1 MKLLLKPILAAGIAM
16 AALSTVPASAQVSGN
31 VAVVNAPEVVLRA
44 SALQAA
50 YQQIDVNYAQQ
61 RTLVQQKSQQRADL
75 IKQLDTNN
83 DGQFSEAEEKAAAT
97 APQIP
102 QIQTL
107 DEEIGDLQN
116 QIEGARVYAI
126 EQILLQYVNVLQT
139 FVQQNKVQ
147 MVLSP
152 DSVVFAQ
159 PAAQITDK
167 IVTAL
172 NTAAPTV
179 NTTPPADW
187 QPSRQ
192 AVAMYQ
198 QVQQAVMAAQ
208 AQRAQQQQAAQQ
220 PAQPQPAPVGR

>member
-16 AALSTVPASAQVSGN
+16 AAMSSVPASAQVSGN
-31 VAVVNAPEVVLRA
+31 IAVVNAPEVVLRA

-61 RTLVQQKSQQRADL
+61 RTMVQQKSQQRADL

-83 DGQFSEAEEKAAAT
+83 DGQFSEAEEAAAAT
-97 APQIP
+97 APQVP
-102 QIQTL
+102 QIQAL
-107 DEEIGDLQN
+107 DEEIGGLQN

-147 MVLSP
+147 IVLSP

-172 NTAAPTV
+172 NAAAPSV

-187 QPSRQ
+187 QPTRQ
-192 AVAMYQ
+192 AVGMYQ
-198 QVQQAVMAAQ
+198 QVQQAVITAQ
-208 AQRAQQQQAAQQ
+208 AQRAQQQQATQQ
-220 PAQPQPAPVGR
+220 PVQPQPAPTGR